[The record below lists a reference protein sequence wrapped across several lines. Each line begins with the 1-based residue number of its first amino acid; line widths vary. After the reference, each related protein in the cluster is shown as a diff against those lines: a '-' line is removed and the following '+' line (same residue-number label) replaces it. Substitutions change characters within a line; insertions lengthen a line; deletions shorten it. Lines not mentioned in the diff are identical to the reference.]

1 MTGGY
6 VFHICSCGMSILIP
20 ADVSSFY
27 CWNCRRQWP
36 RNPRA
41 GRPVQYGSRR
51 PKRVYRAW
59 PERGP
64 YYPRPQPVR
73 IAPLTPPTKIMP
85 ANFRMIDPP
94 VGPIP
99 GAEPP
104 VVPATAAAPVKAATN
119 TAGMIF
125 WAAFTIIMLVI
136 AVSIITNPRGFLDKI
151 EGILSSSGSSSS
163 GSTTSCAEV
172 NRMFSSIGSCSS
184 SNGYTTK
191 SGYSWCDV
199 TLRQKSGCSTSGG
212 VTLCDSGYGQGWV
225 PNRCIP

>member
-1 MTGGY
+1 MASGY
-6 VFHICSCGMSILIP
+6 VFHICTCGMSILVP
-20 ADVSSFY
+20 ADAGSFY

-36 RNPRA
+36 RNTRA
-41 GRPVQYGSRR
+41 GRPVQYGSNR

-64 YYPRPQPVR
+64 YHPRPQPLR
-73 IAPLTPPTKIMP
+73 IAPPTPPAKIMP
-85 ANFRMIDPP
+85 AQWGTVQAP
-94 VGPIP
+94 VGPIL
-99 GAEPP
+99 GAEA
-104 VVPATAAAPVKAATN
+104 PAIPAAVPVKAASN

-136 AVSIITNPRGFLDKI
+136 AASIIINPRGFLDKF
-151 EGILSSSGSSSS
+151 EGILSSSGSSSN

-184 SNGYTTK
+184 SNGYSTK

-225 PNRCIP
+225 PNKCIP